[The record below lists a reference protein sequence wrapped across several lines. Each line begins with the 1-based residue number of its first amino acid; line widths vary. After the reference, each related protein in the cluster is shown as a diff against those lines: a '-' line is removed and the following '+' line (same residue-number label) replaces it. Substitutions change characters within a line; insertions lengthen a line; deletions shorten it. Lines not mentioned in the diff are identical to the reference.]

1 MREYFSQDFVV
12 DSNCESTLSTDPID
26 SSPFLQVHLGLHG
39 AFWLYSAVSVV
50 GLVFAV
56 VFVPETKGRTLDE
69 MEPKVSEGD
78 GGGVG
83 TVGERF
89 LEVCCRGGSVLESVF
104 NFNN

>member
-1 MREYFSQDFVV
+1 MFIHTSSATVRENHTTFR
-12 DSNCESTLSTDPID
+12 SNNEVWTCIANI
-26 SSPFLQVHLGLHG
+26 SSLQVHLGLHG

-78 GGGVG
+78 GGGGILDNIDRKEEHKV
-83 TVGERF
+83 
-89 LEVCCRGGSVLESVF
+89 
-104 NFNN
+104 